1 MKIVGVTG
9 AIGSGKSTFCGALR
23 EISGRDIVFEC
34 DSEAKSFYDE
44 PAFRQFIQNKFLKG
58 ESFSLKA
65 LSDVV
70 FADKT
75 LLGELETIIFDRLE
89 SRLDAWIQDRKNE
102 KVVFVESA
110 IFEKAPSIAERLDE
124 VIVVQSSSN
133 IERAAARDGREA
145 ESIRRRAQQ
154 QPSPKGDIVI
164 TNDGTLEDLYE
175 KAREVL
181 KRLDNER

>member
-9 AIGSGKSTFCGALR
+9 AIGSGKSTFCDALR
-23 EISGRDIVFEC
+23 EIYGRDIVFEC
-34 DSEAKSFYDE
+34 DQEAKSFYDD
-44 PAFRQFIQNKFLKG
+44 PAFRLFIQNKFLKG

-75 LLGELETIIFDRLE
+75 LLRELETIIFDRLE
-89 SRLDAWIQDRKNE
+89 SKLDAWIQDRKNE

-133 IERAAARDGREA
+133 IERAATRDGREA
-145 ESIRRRAQQ
+145 ESIRRRAQL
-154 QPSPKGDIVI
+154 QPAPKGDIVI
-164 TNDGTLEDLYE
+164 TNDGTFEDLYE

>member
-1 MKIVGVTG
+1 MKVVGVTG
-9 AIGSGKSTFCGALR
+9 TIGSGKSTFCDALR

-34 DSEAKSFYDE
+34 DQEAKSFYDD

-75 LLGELETIIFDRLE
+75 LLRELETIIFDRLE
-89 SRLDAWIQDRKNE
+89 SKLDAWLQDRKNE

-110 IFEKAPSIAERLDE
+110 IFNKAPMIADRLDSM
-124 VIVVQSSSN
+124 IVVQSSLN
-133 IERAAARDGREA
+133 IERAAARDGVLA
-145 ESIRRRAQQ
+145 ESISRRAQVQ
-154 QPSPKGDIVI
+154 TAPEGEILV
-164 TNDGTLEDLYE
+164 TNDGTLEELYE